1 MWPIILALIAAL
13 LFAIAMV
20 LQQRGAMQETGADA
34 MKASFLLKLARR
46 PVWLLGLVTDG
57 LGYAAQ
63 AAALAI
69 GRLIVVQPLLVASV
83 VFALPLGAKFTQ
95 QRVGKREI
103 IGAIAVT
110 AGLAAFTVISN
121 PAGGKD
127 DARPRDWLISTAVLG
142 SIAGVLFVASRG
154 RKPGLRAALLGTA
167 SGVLFGLTA
176 ALTKATTD
184 RFDDGFVAVVA
195 NWHLYALIGV
205 SVVAFSLS
213 QSALQT
219 GALAPAIATT
229 MSFDTIA
236 GVALGMTILDEELHD
251 STLALVGC
259 FATLAIALVGL
270 YMLAG
275 SQGAVEARST
285 TKETA
290 PGDLAPEGEP
300 A

>member
-20 LQQRGAMQETGADA
+20 LQQRGAMQETGAEA
-34 MKASFLLKLARR
+34 MKAGFLLKLARR

-127 DARPRDWLISTAVLG
+127 DARARDWLI
-142 SIAGVLFVASRG
+142 
-154 RKPGLRAALLGTA
+154 AALQCSERSRA
-167 SGVLFGLTA
+167 SSSSPRV
-176 ALTKATTD
+176 D
-184 RFDDGFVAVVA
+184 
-195 NWHLYALIGV
+195 
-205 SVVAFSLS
+205 
-213 QSALQT
+213 
-219 GALAPAIATT
+219 
-229 MSFDTIA
+229 
-236 GVALGMTILDEELHD
+236 
-251 STLALVGC
+251 
-259 FATLAIALVGL
+259 
-270 YMLAG
+270 G
-275 SQGAVEARST
+275 SQACGPPSS
-285 TKETA
+285 A
-290 PGDLAPEGEP
+290 PHPGCSSA
-300 A
+300 

>member
-1 MWPIILALIAAL
+1 
-13 LFAIAMV
+13 
-20 LQQRGAMQETGADA
+20 
-34 MKASFLLKLARR
+34 MKAGFLLKLARR

-121 PAGGKD
+121 PTGGKD
-127 DARPRDWLISTAVLG
+127 DARVRDWLIAGAILGAV
-142 SIAGVLFVASRG
+142 AAVLFVASHG
-154 RKPGLRAALLGTA
+154 RKPGLRAAFLGTA

-184 RFDDGFVAVVA
+184 RFDDGTVAVVA
-195 NWHLYALIGV
+195 NWHLWALIAV
-205 SVVAFSLS
+205 SVVAFSL
-213 QSALQT
+213 AR
-219 GALAPAIATT
+219 
-229 MSFDTIA
+229 
-236 GVALGMTILDEELHD
+236 
-251 STLALVGC
+251 
-259 FATLAIALVGL
+259 
-270 YMLAG
+270 
-275 SQGAVEARST
+275 ARSDRR
-285 TKETA
+285 A
-290 PGDLAPEGEP
+290 CPCNRDDDVLRHDLRCRARDDHPR
-300 A
+300 

>member
-1 MWPIILALIAAL
+1 MLTILLALLAAL
-13 LFAIAMV
+13 LFAIATV

-34 MKASFLLKLARR
+34 MKAGFLLKLLRK
-46 PVWLLGLVTDG
+46 PVWLLGLAADG

-63 AAALAI
+63 AAALGI

-83 VFALPLGAKFTQ
+83 VFALPLGVKFTN

-103 IGAIAVT
+103 VGAIAVT

-121 PAGGKD
+121 PEGGKD
-127 DARPRDWLISTAVLG
+127 DARLRDWLIAGAVLG
-142 SIAGVLFVASRG
+142 VIAGVLVAASVG

-176 ALTKATTD
+176 GLTKATVD
-184 RFDDGFVAVVA
+184 RFDDGFVAVVW
-195 NWHLYALIGV
+195 NWHLYGLILV
-205 SVVAFSLS
+205 SVVAFSLT

-229 MSFDTIA
+229 MSFETIS

-251 STLALVGC
+251 SALGLAGC
-259 FATLAIALVGL
+259 FVTLAIALGGL
-270 YMLAG
+270 VLLAG
-275 SQGAVEARST
+275 SQGAAEAPAAGRDEAGELT
-285 TKETA
+285 
-290 PGDLAPEGEP
+290 PEAES